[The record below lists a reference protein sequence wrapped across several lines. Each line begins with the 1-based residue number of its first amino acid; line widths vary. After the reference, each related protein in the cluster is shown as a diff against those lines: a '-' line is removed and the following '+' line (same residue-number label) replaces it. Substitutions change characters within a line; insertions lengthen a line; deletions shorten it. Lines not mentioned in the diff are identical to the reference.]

1 MKIHLNEIIN
11 RIITVIENIEIYY
24 NICSNYINSYDV
36 KNRNYELLMNM
47 KELINKD
54 IMDDINYIIKNEDL
68 NNKFNKIIEIY
79 DKIKYE
85 PKIKDSSSKQPFNDN
100 SVKLKRVSFI
110 PETAQQLQSKI
121 QKDTSKKESNI

>member
-36 KNRNYELLMNM
+36 KNRNYELLINM

-54 IMDDINYIIKNEDL
+54 IMDDINY
-68 NNKFNKIIEIY
+68 
-79 DKIKYE
+79 
-85 PKIKDSSSKQPFNDN
+85 
-100 SVKLKRVSFI
+100 KLY
-110 PETAQQLQSKI
+110 
-121 QKDTSKKESNI
+121 N